1 MVISV
6 AQGRQCANISITDDS
21 VPQDDEL
28 FQVSISSVRRT
39 VGTPRYT
46 LRQRTAI
53 VSIIDDDRKKTLTI
67 FIFDYVYYTFQ

>member
-21 VPQDDEL
+21 LPEDDEL

-46 LRQRTAI
+46 LRQRTAR
-53 VSIIDDDRKKTLTI
+53 VTIIDDDCKRPLDN
-67 FIFDYVYYTFQ
+67 FIII